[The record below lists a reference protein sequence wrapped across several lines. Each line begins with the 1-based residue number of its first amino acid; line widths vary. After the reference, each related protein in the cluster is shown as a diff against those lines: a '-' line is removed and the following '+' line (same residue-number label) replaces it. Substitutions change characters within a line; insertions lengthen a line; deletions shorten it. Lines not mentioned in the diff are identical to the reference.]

1 MRGAGAGAGG
11 RECFCGVTGMAG
23 CCTCTLALCRAP
35 PAHPRS
41 AAALHRLLHPPHYTT
56 PHPSHPPPQGLVEA
70 VGVSNYGPRQLQ
82 RISAYLEK
90 RGVPLAAV
98 QVQYSLLR

>member
-1 MRGAGAGAGG
+1 M
-11 RECFCGVTGMAG
+11 
-23 CCTCTLALCRAP
+23 
-35 PAHPRS
+35 
-41 AAALHRLLHPPHYTT
+41 
-56 PHPSHPPPQGLVEA
+56 
-70 VGVSNYGPRQLQ
+70 SNYGPRQLQ